1 MKMWIFA
8 PCAKVKNFFFRVKKF
23 SVATLANFG
32 VQKKNGLPKLVL
44 HALILQTIIASNSA
58 VMCPIACFQRLSKR
72 LDSLAF

>member
-8 PCAKVKNFFFRVKKF
+8 LCAKVKNFFSCQKIFG
-23 SVATLANFG
+23 SNFG
-32 VQKKNGLPKLVL
+32 KLWGSEKNGLLKLVL